1 LQAFDEFRPD
11 IVLLD
16 IGLPGMNG
24 YEVARRLRSR
34 SGRGLR
40 IIAVTGWGQ
49 AEDRKQS
56 ADAGFDLHLVKPV
69 DEAQLLRILGAE
81 AHGANGTLH

>member
-1 LQAFDEFRPD
+1 
-11 IVLLD
+11 
-16 IGLPGMNG
+16 MNG

-34 SGRGLR
+34 SGRGFR

-56 ADAGFDLHLVKPV
+56 AEAGFDLHLVKPV

-81 AHGANGTLH
+81 AHGGTGTLH